1 MIGIGLFYFFAKN
14 FINEAFCFLIMTRS
28 PPRREPPFY
37 PSFADP
43 EIDYRVNL
51 AEYECRQDPDLA
63 RELDRLDREL
73 LLSQDATITTGLTCR
88 KRRSMPVVDI
98 SPYFSWPVEH

>member
-1 MIGIGLFYFFAKN
+1 MKRL
-14 FINEAFCFLIMTRS
+14 S
-28 PPRREPPFY
+28 PRREPPFY

-63 RELDRLDREL
+63 FELDRLDREL
-73 LLSQDATITTGLTCR
+73 ALYEGSGPITTGLTCR
-88 KRRSMPVVDI
+88 RRGCMPVTNVY
-98 SPYFSWPVEH
+98 PYFSWPVERDP